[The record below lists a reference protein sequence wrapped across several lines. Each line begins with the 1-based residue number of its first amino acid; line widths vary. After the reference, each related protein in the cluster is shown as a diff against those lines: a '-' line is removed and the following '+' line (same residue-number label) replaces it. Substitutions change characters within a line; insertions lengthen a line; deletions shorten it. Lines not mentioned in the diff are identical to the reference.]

1 MTKCLNH
8 ILLGDFVQKFT
19 NKAQIEC
26 LNFLCILTPPQSP
39 SVTEKPSRLQSIG
52 SRGVGHNGND
62 LAHTHIYTCIYIR
75 GRMTKTSVANFKN

>member
-39 SVTEKPSRLQSIG
+39 SVTEKQWLYIPCEDD
-52 SRGVGHNGND
+52 HNNKI
-62 LAHTHIYTCIYIR
+62 TTV
-75 GRMTKTSVANFKN
+75 SQQN